1 MVECMQKILIFTDQ
15 FSQLHRCIPLLT
27 RVGFSVHW
35 AREAARADTFI
46 ASQNLDLFLSD
57 KTAELDALLGL
68 LQVLQSERP
77 GARSFVIGQN
87 LTQSARVRLWE
98 TGLDLLL
105 TYVPSW
111 AEIHVLLKK
120 STVAVS
126 LTTAESLV
134 LDSQTTYYVTQG
146 ALRFPDRTV
155 RFRPKE
161 NKIFDCL
168 TQHRSRI
175 VNRNEIMQYVWPDP
189 DTSPNPDTL
198 DVYIRRL
205 RLKLKDWGKT
215 IKTYRGFGYRFE
227 LEG

>member
-1 MVECMQKILIFTDQ
+1 MVEAMQKILVFTDQ
-15 FSQLHRCIPLLT
+15 FSQLHRCIPLLSKLAL
-27 RVGFSVHW
+27 SVHW
-35 AREAARADTFI
+35 VRDVDRADTFI
-46 ASQNLDLFLSD
+46 ATQNLDLFLSD
-57 KTAELDALLGL
+57 KTSGLESLLGL
-68 LQVLQSERP
+68 LQLTRAEHP
-77 GARSFVIGQN
+77 GARSLVIGAD

-98 TGLDLLL
+98 AGVDLLL

-111 AEIHVLLKK
+111 TEIQFLLKK
-120 STVAVS
+120 TS
-126 LTTAESLV
+126 LSASIATTDCVV
-134 LDSQTTYYVTQG
+134 LDSQVTYYAGQG
-146 ALRFPDRTV
+146 ALQLPDRTV

-175 VNRNEIMQYVWPDP
+175 VQRSEIMQYVWPDP
-189 DTSPNPDTL
+189 TTSPNPDTL

-227 LEG
+227 LEN

>member
-1 MVECMQKILIFTDQ
+1 MQHILVYTDQ

-27 RVGFSVHW
+27 QLTFAVHW
-35 AREAARADTFI
+35 VREAERADAFI
-46 ASQNLDLFLSD
+46 STQHLDLFLSD
-57 KTAELDALLGL
+57 KTTELDSLLSL
-68 LQVLQSERP
+68 LQLTRAEHP
-77 GARSFVIGQN
+77 GARCLVIGAS

-98 TGLDLLL
+98 AGADLLL

-111 AEIHVLLKK
+111 TEIQFLLKK
-120 STVAVS
+120 TA
-126 LTTAESLV
+126 LTIGIATADCLV
-134 LDSQTTYYVTQG
+134 LDSQVTYYAGQG
-146 ALRFPDRTV
+146 ALQLPDRTI

-175 VNRNEIMQYVWPDP
+175 VQRSEIMQYVWPDP
-189 DTSPNPDTL
+189 TTSPNPDTL

-205 RLKLKDWGKT
+205 RIKLKDWGKT

-227 LEG
+227 LES